1 MRAFA
6 LPAAVILSLCLHMP
20 MPALKEKLLG
30 MFVKLHS
37 SVQTVLQNKQIDARH
52 ALPIALTILVSV
64 SALLSAVHPLLCAVI
79 AAPLFT
85 FSAVMPG
92 CAKAK
97 EELDSGKYA
106 RDIPAYEAIVRENCL
121 SLAPAFAYGFF
132 APLLLLSLGL
142 PMHLGAAL
150 LYAYAALC
158 ALEDQDKRT
167 RRPLADVNRA
177 ADKVFSA
184 MLMLCA
190 GLVGRNPLRI
200 RAKNAEERL
209 IRTLGIAGDR
219 TDTHA
224 PMAGDIAQGIFVCSF
239 AAGLLCLMLTLA
251 LLALC

>member
-1 MRAFA
+1 MRALA
-6 LPAAVILSLCLHMP
+6 LPAAVILSLCLYMP
-20 MPALKEKLLG
+20 MPALEKKPFG

-52 ALPIALTILVSV
+52 ALPIALILLISV

-92 CAKAK
+92 CARAK

-121 SLAPAFAYGFF
+121 SLAPAFAHGFF

-142 PMHLGAAL
+142 PMHLGASL
-150 LYAYAALC
+150 LYAYAALR

-200 RAKNAEERL
+200 RADNAQQRL
-209 IRTLGIAGDR
+209 IRTLGIAGDK

-224 PMAGDIAQGIFVCSF
+224 PMSGDIAQGIFVCSF
-239 AAGLLCLMLTLA
+239 ASGLLCVMLTLV